1 MISFSF
7 RYRFHS
13 FIQSYVFCLCSR
25 QLNRIAQVLRH
36 VNHKNGTGMLNGR
49 SATCHEILKE
59 YFTNITSRVQLSLF
73 VSVRFQPSKPC
84 YLYQPIIQIHF

>member
-25 QLNRIAQVLRH
+25 YRIAQVLRH
-36 VNHKNGTGMLNGR
+36 VNHKNGTGMLNGQ

-59 YFTNITSRVQLSLF
+59 HFTNITSRVQLSLF
-73 VSVRFQPSKPC
+73 VSVRFQPSKPY
-84 YLYQPIIQIHF
+84 YLYQPIIRIHF